1 MNLALPFA
9 LMGALL
15 VAGCSRAQ
23 GKEAPGGPGP
33 SGSAPRPAAPAGP
46 PVAVNVHEVTPSQL
60 RITAPA
66 TGTVLA
72 RESVELVSE
81 LSRRLRRVHMVEGAS
96 VKKGALLFELDASDL
111 HAARARLRVQHRLA
125 KLTFERQEKLLAE
138 GVSSQEQYE
147 QARSRKDELEAEM
160 RSISVDVSKTRIVA
174 PFAGTLGLRNVSEG
188 AWVTPA
194 TKLATLQDTSTL
206 KLDFTLP
213 ERFASAVRAEAEFT
227 FRVAGSGQDHKG
239 RIVAVEPAMQATT
252 RSVLVRGVIDEP
264 AGLAPGAFANVTVPL
279 STEDA
284 LLVPSIALIPAIK
297 GHTVFVEQ
305 GGVAKSVLVTLGA
318 RSEDRVQVTSGLSP
332 KDRVIVSNLLRIRDG
347 ARVKPVPTKP

>member
-1 MNLALPFA
+1 
-9 LMGALL
+9 
-15 VAGCSRAQ
+15 
-23 GKEAPGGPGP
+23 
-33 SGSAPRPAAPAGP
+33 
-46 PVAVNVHEVTPSQL
+46 
-60 RITAPA
+60 
-66 TGTVLA
+66 
-72 RESVELVSE
+72 
-81 LSRRLRRVHMVEGAS
+81 
-96 VKKGALLFELDASDL
+96 
-111 HAARARLRVQHRLA
+111 
-125 KLTFERQEKLLAE
+125 
-138 GVSSQEQYE
+138 
-147 QARSRKDELEAEM
+147 M